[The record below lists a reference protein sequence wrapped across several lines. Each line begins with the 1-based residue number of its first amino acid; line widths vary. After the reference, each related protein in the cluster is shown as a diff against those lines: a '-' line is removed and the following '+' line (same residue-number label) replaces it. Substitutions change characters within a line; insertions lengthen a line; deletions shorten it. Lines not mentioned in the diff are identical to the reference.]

1 MTSRATNRRREDVQC
16 VPHASSS
23 DGAVL
28 RGARTLV
35 ALACGL
41 SGRDLC
47 GTGKEEC

>member
-28 RGARTLV
+28 RGTRTLV
-35 ALACGL
+35 SHLLVGVERKGSL
-41 SGRDLC
+41 WNG
-47 GTGKEEC
+47 